1 MSRELDIVLEWL
13 RFDDE
18 ETVLQADFPRAAEK
32 IAALFQLGILINV
45 DHFGQG
51 LVPLNRIC
59 EVKLNQ
65 LKIANKYFETGPT
78 MTRNDALIAII
89 HQVGRV
95 LRVPIVATQIETEAM
110 GLRATSAGI
119 DYLQGDFISRPLT
132 VDAAEGWLRNR
143 IVREQ

>member
-1 MSRELDIVLEWL
+1 MAWAVRVS
-13 RFDDE
+13 
-18 ETVLQADFPRAAEK
+18 AS
-32 IAALFQLGILINV
+32 
-45 DHFGQG
+45 
-51 LVPLNRIC
+51 
-59 EVKLNQ
+59 
-65 LKIANKYFETGPT
+65 TGPT

-143 IVREQ
+143 IGREEAI